1 MILVAHDFPCTRM
14 LINIKTCTFT
24 ITGVVVTEEQSNN
37 KKVHKNLHKSV
48 SFSGKGG
55 VGGWCGGERK
65 TKKWKERPKNTHRH
79 LLPILLYVPNLFWLK
94 SDEKEIFNDKF
105 DCKI

>member
-55 VGGWCGGERK
+55 VGGGAGE
-65 TKKWKERPKNTHRH
+65 KERRKNGKKDQKT
-79 LLPILLYVPNLFWLK
+79 LIVICYQFY
-94 SDEKEIFNDKF
+94 SMCQI
-105 DCKI
+105 CSG